1 MFKGQTNIEK
11 KFFMETASDEL
22 GYIKLVI
29 KIKHQ
34 RHGVEREKEKREIDS
49 VTGENTQLSFHSQF
63 IQPILLKLEEDFSY
77 SYLV

>member
-34 RHGVEREKEKREIDS
+34 RHGVEREKGEK
-49 VTGENTQLSFHSQF
+49 L
-63 IQPILLKLEEDFSY
+63 IQ
-77 SYLV
+77 